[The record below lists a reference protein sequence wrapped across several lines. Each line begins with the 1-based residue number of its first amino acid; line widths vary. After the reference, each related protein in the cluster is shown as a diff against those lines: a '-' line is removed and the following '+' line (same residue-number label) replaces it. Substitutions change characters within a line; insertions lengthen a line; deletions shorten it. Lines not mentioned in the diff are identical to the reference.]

1 MKPGEILT
9 CANPH
14 CGAQARARST
24 RPENWKD
31 GYALL
36 LEWPDGRQEATVAAP
51 ARCLACHERF
61 EALGADLPPP
71 RRPGPMRELAIAASS
86 AVPPGEAF
94 LVGVVEG
101 SDGKPQIQA
110 VKIQQLALF

>member
-51 ARCLACHERF
+51 ARCLA
-61 EALGADLPPP
+61 
-71 RRPGPMRELAIAASS
+71 
-86 AVPPGEAF
+86 
-94 LVGVVEG
+94 
-101 SDGKPQIQA
+101 
-110 VKIQQLALF
+110 